1 MEALRSAHM
10 EVIQLHASSSYAE
23 DEECELANLHSKIRR
38 LRSEVS
44 PLHAECDGARGDM
57 DHLWDEGSRLKET
70 PCGVKSRIELA
81 KSSSWEVEVRLVQPS
96 SELKRERDTIEGPP
110 TCLSITS

>member
-1 MEALRSAHM
+1 VEALRSA
-10 EVIQLHASSSYAE
+10 EVEAIQLHASSSCAKDKE
-23 DEECELANLHSKIRR
+23 RELANLHSKICR

-57 DHLWDEGSRLKET
+57 DHLQDEGSRLKET
-70 PCGVKSRIELA
+70 PRGVKSRIELA
-81 KSSSWEVEVRLVQPS
+81 KSSSWEVEVRLVQPG
-96 SELKRERDTIEGPP
+96 SELTRERDTIEGPP